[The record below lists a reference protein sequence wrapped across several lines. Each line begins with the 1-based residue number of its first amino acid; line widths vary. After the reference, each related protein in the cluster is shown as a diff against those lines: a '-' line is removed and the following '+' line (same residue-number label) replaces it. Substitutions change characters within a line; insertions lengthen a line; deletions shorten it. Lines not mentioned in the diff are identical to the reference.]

1 MWNEK
6 PPVKYWFFFA
16 VNCMVHEAQG
26 IDSSVKLRFD
36 FFSFF
41 FFTMFGIISDW
52 PFFTDDLVAEMK
64 ILAIIIWISSFL
76 KYGKMRKCKERK
88 LN

>member
-26 IDSSVKLRFD
+26 IDSSVKLGFD
-36 FFSFF
+36 FFPFF

-52 PFFTDDLVAEMK
+52 PFFPDDSSRNENSYNNLNFLFFK
-64 ILAIIIWISSFL
+64 IWENE
-76 KYGKMRKCKERK
+76 KCKERK